1 MLENWKPKSKMR
13 PLKRKNSS
21 FMKNN
26 PKLALGLTFLFVFGL
41 ARAQQMD
48 GDLAVRTDSSST
60 TKVKLDGIASVI
72 GDYVILESDID
83 KTLIDLR
90 TQGVST
96 QDITRCG
103 LLGKLM
109 EDRLY
114 AHQAVQDSLLVSDEQ
129 VNATS
134 DRQIQELVAKVGSMD
149 KVLQFYKAPDIE
161 SFRA

>member
-1 MLENWKPKSKMR
+1 
-13 PLKRKNSS
+13 
-21 FMKNN
+21 NN
-26 PKLALGLTFLFVFGL
+26 QKLALGLTFPFVFGI

-48 GDLAVRTDSSST
+48 GALAIQTDRSST

-90 TQGVST
+90 NQEAST

-134 DRQIQELVAKVGSMD
+134 DRD
-149 KVLQFYKAPDIE
+149 
-161 SFRA
+161 R